1 MAAKTITLNLLRAAA
16 QSQTPSDFCSKIVY
30 SVLGNSGCVGAT
42 LFALGQDANLRV
54 LGSFGFSGLANGVT
68 SVQLFSHHQI
78 ADAVLSGGVGY
89 SQPSDK
95 HGEQA
100 CSISFQITNDGLPAG
115 GMQLFFSA
123 QPDEETIAR
132 CTIEA
137 IAVAAEPFV
146 SPNFRGKFLAASKVR
161 AHFGSADGEFTG
173 QELSPR
179 QTELLHQMSRG
190 LTYAAIAAGMHLSES
205 SIKQEASRIFRKLGV
220 ANRYEAAAVCA
231 RNPETVTD
239 SH

>member
-1 MAAKTITLNLLRAAA
+1 MSVQTITLNLLRAAA

-42 LFALGQDANLRV
+42 LFALGKDANLRV
-54 LGSFGFSGLANGVT
+54 LGSFGYSGLANGVT
-68 SVQLFSHHQI
+68 SVQLFSRHQI
-78 ADAVLSGGVGY
+78 ADAVLNGEVDY
-89 SQPSDK
+89 SQPSDT
-95 HGEQA
+95 HGDQV
-100 CSISFQITNDGLPAG
+100 CSISVRITNDGLPAG

-123 QPDEETIAR
+123 PTSEETIAL

-146 SPNFRGKFLAASKVR
+146 SNNLRGQFLAASKVR
-161 AHFGSADGEFTG
+161 AHFGASGGEFAG

-179 QTELLHQMSRG
+179 QTELLHQMAKG

-231 RNPETVTD
+231 RNQETVKD
-239 SH
+239 SQ